1 MKSHLKNYII
11 ISLFAFI
18 LIATAVLFKAT
29 MKEDLLLYY
38 LLISIKN
45 NILLSVATLLSFL
58 GSIKGLIVV
67 SFFLVFILKS
77 NKQRIFLFL
86 DLIGSGLI
94 INITKNIFLRERP
107 IIGQN
112 LLADYSFPSGHT
124 FIAITFYGFLL
135 YLVMKDKE
143 SNYKK
148 LKEGLLL
155 FLIITI
161 PLSRLILGVHYL
173 TDVLG
178 GITLGLAYLFFLII
192 MYENNFLKD
201 KEDETKLIFSFK
213 YASEGIITTIKEE
226 RNMFIHFLIAII
238 VVITGIYVRLS
249 LNEWFI
255 CLLLFALVFSLEL
268 INTAIENI
276 VDLVAT
282 KKNKKAKMAKDAA
295 AGAVL
300 IAAIFASIIGIIIF
314 LPKFF

>member
-1 MKSHLKNYII
+1 MKNHLKNYII
-11 ISLFAFI
+11 ISLLAFI
-18 LIATAVLFKAT
+18 LIATAVLLQAT
-29 MKEDLLLYY
+29 IKEDLLLYY

-45 NILLSVATLLSFL
+45 NILLSIATLLSFL
-58 GSIKGLIVV
+58 GSVKGLVV
-67 SFFLVFILKS
+67 VAFFLVFLLKS
-77 NKQRIFLFL
+77 NKKRIFLFL
-86 DLIGSGLI
+86 NLINSGLI

-148 LKEGLLL
+148 LKEGVLL

-192 MYENNFLKD
+192 MYESNFLKD
-201 KEDETKLIFSFK
+201 KEYETKLIFSFK
-213 YASEGIITTIKEE
+213 YAFEGIITTIKEE

-268 INTAIENI
+268 INTAIENT

-282 KKNKKAKMAKDAA
+282 KKNKKAKIAKDAA

>member
-67 SFFLVFILKS
+67 SFFLIFILKS

-148 LKEGLLL
+148 LKEGVLL

-192 MYENNFLKD
+192 MYESNFLKD

-213 YASEGIITTIKEE
+213 YAFEGIITTIKEE

-268 INTAIENI
+268 INTAIENT

-282 KKNKKAKMAKDAA
+282 KKNKKAKLAKDAA

-300 IAAIFASIIGIIIF
+300 IAAVFASIIGIIIF

>member
-1 MKSHLKNYII
+1 MKSRLKNYII

-124 FIAITFYGFLL
+124 FIAITFYGF
-135 YLVMKDKE
+135 Y
-143 SNYKK
+143 S
-148 LKEGLLL
+148 
-155 FLIITI
+155 
-161 PLSRLILGVHYL
+161 
-173 TDVLG
+173 
-178 GITLGLAYLFFLII
+178 TL
-192 MYENNFLKD
+192 
-201 KEDETKLIFSFK
+201 
-213 YASEGIITTIKEE
+213 
-226 RNMFIHFLIAII
+226 
-238 VVITGIYVRLS
+238 
-249 LNEWFI
+249 
-255 CLLLFALVFSLEL
+255 
-268 INTAIENI
+268 
-276 VDLVAT
+276 
-282 KKNKKAKMAKDAA
+282 
-295 AGAVL
+295 
-300 IAAIFASIIGIIIF
+300 
-314 LPKFF
+314 

>member
-18 LIATAVLFKAT
+18 LIATSVLFKAT

-45 NILLSVATLLSFL
+45 NILLLVATLLSFL

-67 SFFLVFILKS
+67 SFLLVFILKS

-148 LKEGLLL
+148 LKEGVLL

-192 MYENNFLKD
+192 MYESNFLKD
-201 KEDETKLIFSFK
+201 KEDETKLTFSFK
-213 YASEGIITTIKEE
+213 YAFEGIITTIKEE

-268 INTAIENI
+268 INTAIENT
-276 VDLVAT
+276 VDLVTT
-282 KKNKKAKMAKDAA
+282 KKNKKAKIAKDAA